1 MQMKILGAGVLLMLG
16 WLWFYLFV
24 RQFLFNFFTAYPLIK
39 KMQQAQQDLIAI
51 GAKRYTTVSVIS
63 CGVVCAI
70 VVAIVLIF
78 CPWYFIACF
87 FGGAL
92 VALFMYLPLLGPQN
106 RDMFDAFCAK
116 YYSFVPDD
124 ELRTAM
130 FKKKTGQMKVRLHD
144 MGVSDAFI
152 PEFKKKA

>member
-1 MQMKILGAGVLLMLG
+1 MQMKILGGGALLMAG

-24 RQFLFNFFTAYPLIK
+24 RQFLFNFLTAYPLIK
-39 KMQQAQQDLIAI
+39 RMQAAQEDLIAI

-63 CGVVCAI
+63 CAVVCAI
-70 VVAIVLIF
+70 VIAIVVAF

-87 FGGAL
+87 FVGAL
-92 VALFMYLPLLGPQN
+92 VALFMYLPLLGPAN
-106 RDMFDAFCAK
+106 RDMFDAFCMK

-130 FKKKTGQMKVRLHD
+130 YNKKPSQMKVRLHD

-152 PEFKKKA
+152 PEFKSKK

>member
-1 MQMKILGAGVLLMLG
+1 MQMKILGAGALLMVG

-24 RQFLFNFFTAYPLIK
+24 RQFLFNFLTAYPMIK
-39 KMQQAQQDLIAI
+39 RMQAAQEDLIAI

-63 CGVVCAI
+63 CAVVCAI
-70 VVAIVLIF
+70 VIAIVVAF

-92 VALFMYLPLLGPQN
+92 VALVMYLPLLGFTN
-106 RDMFDAFCAK
+106 RDMFDAFCMK

-130 FKKKTGQMKVRLHD
+130 YNRKPSQMKVRLHD

-152 PEFKKKA
+152 PEFKKKS

>member
-1 MQMKILGAGVLLMLG
+1 MQMKILGAGALLMAG

-24 RQFLFNFFTAYPLIK
+24 RQFLFNFLTAYPMIK
-39 KMQQAQQDLIAI
+39 RMQAAQEDLIAI

-63 CGVVCAI
+63 CAVVCAI
-70 VVAIVLIF
+70 VIAIVVAF
-78 CPWYFIACF
+78 CPWYFITCF
-87 FGGAL
+87 FVGAL
-92 VALFMYLPLLGPQN
+92 VALFMYLPLLGPAN
-106 RDMFDAFCAK
+106 RDMFDAFCMK

-130 FKKKTGQMKVRLHD
+130 YNRKPSQMKVRLHD

-152 PEFKKKA
+152 PEFKSKK

>member
-1 MQMKILGAGVLLMLG
+1 MQMKILGAGVLLMVG

-24 RQFLFNFFTAYPLIK
+24 RQFLFNFLTAYPMIK
-39 KMQQAQQDLIAI
+39 RMQAAQEDLIAI

-63 CGVVCAI
+63 CAVVCAI
-70 VVAIVLIF
+70 VIAIVVAF

-87 FGGAL
+87 FVGAL
-92 VALFMYLPLLGPQN
+92 VALFMYLPLLGFTN
-106 RDMFDAFCAK
+106 RDMFDAFCMK

-130 FKKKTGQMKVRLHD
+130 YNRKPSQMKVRLHD

-152 PEFKKKA
+152 PEFKNKK